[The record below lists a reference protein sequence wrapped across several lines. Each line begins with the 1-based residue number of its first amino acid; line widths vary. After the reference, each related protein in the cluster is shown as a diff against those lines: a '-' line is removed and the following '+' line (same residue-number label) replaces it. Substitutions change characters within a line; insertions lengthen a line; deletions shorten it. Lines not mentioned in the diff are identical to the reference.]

1 MVKKFKK
8 MTQINT
14 STESGN
20 QFKRM
25 PWWFRLIFLVMLAW
39 GIFFSYAVYTGNF
52 PSEAILASMPE
63 AGREL
68 FLDIPTWAMFAACI
82 GVISGVIGVSLVL
95 LGRKL
100 GAYTLIIPPIMFI
113 LRDAWF
119 LIDGRV
125 LGLISNLGL
134 ILSSLA
140 VLIGIIQCV
149 LAFYGI
155 RKNWLK

>member
-1 MVKKFKK
+1 
-8 MTQINT
+8 
-14 STESGN
+14 
-20 QFKRM
+20 
-25 PWWFRLIFLVMLAW
+25 MLAW
-39 GIFFSYAVYTGNF
+39 GLYFSYGVYTGNSR
-52 PSEAILASMPE
+52 SESKLASMSE

-68 FLDIPTWAMFAACI
+68 MLDIPTWAMFAAGI

-100 GAYTLIIPPIMFI
+100 GAYTLLIPPIMFI
-113 LRDAWF
+113 LRDTWF

-125 LGLISNLGL
+125 FGLISNLGL

-149 LAFYGI
+149 LAFNGV